1 MGEWTIG
8 DVVDAI
14 ADVIPDRTMTVCG
27 ERTTTYGD
35 MAQRTRQF
43 ANFLAA
49 KGFGAHRGRDELDNW
64 ECGQDRIA
72 LIMHNDRY
80 PEVVVGALKARTVP
94 VNVNHHYTPREVADL
109 LAYVK
114 PRAVVYH
121 RALGAKFADVLPPAG
136 CDLMIAVDDGSDA
149 VALPGSVSLDAA
161 VAMGDPVNRIVS
173 SPDDLIMYCTGGTTG
188 RPKGVLWRQSDTYVS
203 SMVGADHESATEIRD
218 KVIRNEGPPWFA
230 VSPLMHAAGLWTVFS
245 GALAG
250 LPVVL
255 YDDRAKFDPR
265 SVWQTAER
273 EKVGL
278 MTMVGDAYAAP
289 LIDELNRNSYE
300 LSSIYAIGT
309 GGAATNP
316 KHVSALL
323 EKLPQLTIINGYGSS
338 ETGNMDFG
346 HNQRGSHRET
356 FDLREGGTVVSDDMT
371 RFVEPGEPEVGWV
384 VRKGRIPLG
393 YFGDPDATR
402 KTFPVV
408 EGQRVVVSGDRA
420 SLESDG
426 TLRLYGRDSL
436 VVNTGG
442 EKVFV
447 EEVEAVLRA
456 HPGVADALVVGRDSD
471 RWGQE
476 VVALVQMHQG
486 ENVTPESLHA
496 ACTAEL
502 ARFKA
507 PKEFIVV
514 EKVRRLGNGKADYR
528 WAKAEATRGERSDG
542 GETRGERSDGGETR
556 GERSDGGET
565 RGERSDGGE
574 TQRSTVGA
582 RP

>member
-35 MAQRTRQF
+35 MAARTRRL
-43 ANFLAA
+43 ANYLAD
-49 KGFGAHRGRDELDNW
+49 KGFGAHHQRDGLDNW
-64 ECGQDRIA
+64 ECGQDRVA
-72 LIMHNDRY
+72 LVMYNDQY
-80 PEVVVGALKARTVP
+80 PEMVVGCLKARTIP

-109 LAYVK
+109 LDYVK
-114 PRAVVYH
+114 PRAVIYH
-121 RALGAKFADVLPPAG
+121 RALGAKFADVLAPAG
-136 CDLMIAVDDGSDA
+136 DATSEEGFSAELLIAVDDGTDA
-149 VALPGSVSLDAA
+149 PELPGAVSLEDALA
-161 VAMGDPVNRIVS
+161 QGDPERRIPA

-188 RPKGVLWRQSDTYVS
+188 RPKGVLWRQSDSYVS
-203 SMVGADHESATEIRD
+203 SMVGADHESAVEIHE
-218 KVIRNEGPPWFA
+218 KVRRNEGAPWFA

-255 YDDRAKFDPR
+255 YDDRKKFDPPA
-265 SVWQTAER
+265 VWRTAER

-289 LIDELNRNSYE
+289 LIEELNRTSYE
-300 LSSIYAIGT
+300 LSSLYAIGT

-316 KHVSALL
+316 KHVTALL

-338 ETGNMDFG
+338 ETGNMGFG

-371 RFVEPGEPEVGWV
+371 RFLKPGDTEVGWV
-384 VRKGRIPLG
+384 VRTGRIPLG
-393 YFGDPDATR
+393 YFDDAEATR
-402 KTFPVV
+402 KTFPVI

-420 SLESDG
+420 SLEADG
-426 TLRLYGRDSL
+426 TLRLFGRDSL

-456 HPGVADALVVGRDSD
+456 HPGVADALVVGRDSE

-476 VVALVQMHQG
+476 IVALVETQPG
-486 ENVTPESLHA
+486 ETVEPESLKVTCIEH
-496 ACTAEL
+496 L

-507 PKEFIVV
+507 PKEIVFV
-514 EKVRRLGNGKADYR
+514 DKVRRLGNGKADYR
-528 WAKAEATRGERSDG
+528 WAKTEATQHAALS
-542 GETRGERSDGGETR
+542 S
-556 GERSDGGET
+556 
-565 RGERSDGGE
+565 
-574 TQRSTVGA
+574 
-582 RP
+582 

>member
-1 MGEWTIG
+1 MEWTIG
-8 DVVDAI
+8 DVVDTI

-27 ERTTTYGD
+27 DRRTTYGD
-35 MAQRTRQF
+35 MALRTRRL
-43 ANFLAA
+43 ANFLADR
-49 KGFGAHRGRDELDNW
+49 GFGAHRDRDGLDNW

-72 LIMHNDRY
+72 LIMFNDRY
-80 PEVVVGALKARTVP
+80 PEAVVGCLKARTVP

-114 PRAVVYH
+114 PRAVIYH
-121 RALGAKFADVLPPAG
+121 RSHGAKFADVLASLG
-136 CDLMIAVDDGSDA
+136 ADLLIAVDDGSDIPALTGSVDLDDA
-149 VALPGSVSLDAA
+149 VAQGDLDR
-161 VAMGDPVNRIVS
+161 RITG

-203 SMVGADHESATEIRD
+203 SMVGADHDSPTEIHD
-218 KVIRNEGPPWFA
+218 KVRRNDGPPWFA
-230 VSPLMHAAGLWTVFS
+230 VSPLMHAAGMWTVFS
-245 GALAG
+245 GTLAG

-255 YDDRAKFDPR
+255 YDDRTKFDPA
-265 SVWQTAER
+265 SVLRTAER
-273 EKVGL
+273 EKVGM

-289 LIDELNRNSYE
+289 IVEELNRADYE
-300 LSSIYAIGT
+300 LSALYAIGT

-316 KHVSALL
+316 KHVGALL

-338 ETGNMDFG
+338 ETGNMGFG

-356 FDLREGGTVVSDDMT
+356 FVLRDGGAVVSGDLT
-371 RFVEPGEPEVGWV
+371 RFVSPGEPDIGWV
-384 VRKGRIPLG
+384 VRTGRIPLG
-393 YFGDPDATR
+393 YFDDAEATR

-420 SLESDG
+420 SLEADG

-456 HPGVADALVVGRDSD
+456 CQGVVDALVVGRDSE

-476 VVALVQMHQG
+476 IVALVQTRQ
-486 ENVTPESLHA
+486 EIDVDSESLRA
-496 ACTAEL
+496 ACVEHL
-502 ARFKA
+502 ARFKV
-507 PKEFIVV
+507 PKEFICV
-514 EKVRRLGNGKADYR
+514 EQVRRLGNGKADYR
-528 WAKAEATRGERSDG
+528 WAKSQAA
-542 GETRGERSDGGETR
+542 
-556 GERSDGGET
+556 
-565 RGERSDGGE
+565 
-574 TQRSTVGA
+574 QRAMT
-582 RP
+582 